1 MVSIYDAI
9 CYLVMQKRPYFKNS
23 ITDLEAIYSLNASD
37 RSILMLLSK
46 ELMHRNT
53 PKAKA
58 LLQKVDKSLIGDA
71 SVSYTTSQPASPPIV
86 PKSTAAPA
94 IEPPAPSIPRKIEP
108 DASARVA
115 IECGHC
121 GESNFVSVL
130 PEIIQ
135 HLSCAHCKTSYE
147 AMYKHGVMRSKFAEK
162 LTNSNSGTPPWF
174 WVLLAAAVVVSIYV
188 FK

>member
-1 MVSIYDAI
+1 
-9 CYLVMQKRPYFKNS
+9 MQKRPYFRNS
-23 ITDLEAIYSLNASD
+23 ITELEAIYSLNASD
-37 RSILMLLSK
+37 RSILILLSK

-58 LLQKVDKSLIGDA
+58 LLQKVDKSLIGDGP
-71 SVSYTTSQPASPPIV
+71 VSPPTQPPSPPIA
-86 PKSTAAPA
+86 PKPTAAPA
-94 IEPPAPSIPRKIEP
+94 TEPPTPSIPRKIEP

-130 PEIIQ
+130 PDIVQ
-135 HLSCAHCKTSYE
+135 HLSCAHCRTSYE
-147 AMYKHGVMRSKFAEK
+147 ALYKHGVMRSKFAQK
-162 LTNSNSGTPPWF
+162 PAKSSSGIPPWV
-174 WVLLAAAVVVSIYV
+174 WVLLAAAAVAAIYV

>member
-1 MVSIYDAI
+1 
-9 CYLVMQKRPYFKNS
+9 
-23 ITDLEAIYSLNASD
+23 
-37 RSILMLLSK
+37 MLLSK

-53 PKAKA
+53 PKANA
-58 LLQKVDKSLIGDA
+58 LLQKVDRSLIGDA
-71 SVSYTTSQPASPPIV
+71 LVSPATSQPPSPPIA
-86 PKSTAAPA
+86 PKPTAAPA
-94 IEPPAPSIPRKIEP
+94 TEPPTPFIPRKIEP
-108 DASARVA
+108 DAPARVA

-130 PEIIQ
+130 PDIVQ

-162 LTNSNSGTPPWF
+162 HANSSSGTPTWV
-174 WVLLAAAVVVSIYV
+174 WVLLVAAVVAAIYV

>member
-1 MVSIYDAI
+1 
-9 CYLVMQKRPYFKNS
+9 MQKRPYFRNS
-23 ITDLEAIYSLNASD
+23 ITELEAIYSLNASD
-37 RSILMLLSK
+37 RSILILLSK

-58 LLQKVDKSLIGDA
+58 LLQKVDKSLIGDGP
-71 SVSYTTSQPASPPIV
+71 VSPP
-86 PKSTAAPA
+86 T
-94 IEPPAPSIPRKIEP
+94 PSIPRKIEP

-130 PEIIQ
+130 PDIVQ
-135 HLSCAHCKTSYE
+135 HLSCAHCRTSYE
-147 AMYKHGVMRSKFAEK
+147 ALYKHGVMRSKFAQK
-162 LTNSNSGTPPWF
+162 PANSSSGIPPWV
-174 WVLLAAAVVVSIYV
+174 WVLLAAAAVAAIYV